1 MKLSTTH
8 VLSYYSAQ
16 GLSLVWPV
24 IKLFLRPWNTYAK
37 NHGKN
42 QTEDCTLTFTMYKQ
56 WRNYLDCYSLTF
68 TMYKQ
73 WRNYLDCYLQF
84 LKAAE
89 ALALLASIKLVL
101 NSPLAK
107 LNPYQIFILY
117 GINIYVWNKDIILY
131 ICTTTISKSKMIS
144 ASLAMW

>member
-42 QTEDCTLTFTMYKQ
+42 IWHYQTEDCTLTFTMYKQ
-56 WRNYLDCYSLTF
+56 QRSYF
-68 TMYKQ
+68 
-73 WRNYLDCYLQF
+73 DCYLRS
-84 LKAAE
+84 LKAE
-89 ALALLASIKLVL
+89 ALAFVASTKLVL

-107 LNPYQIFILY
+107 LNSYQIFILY